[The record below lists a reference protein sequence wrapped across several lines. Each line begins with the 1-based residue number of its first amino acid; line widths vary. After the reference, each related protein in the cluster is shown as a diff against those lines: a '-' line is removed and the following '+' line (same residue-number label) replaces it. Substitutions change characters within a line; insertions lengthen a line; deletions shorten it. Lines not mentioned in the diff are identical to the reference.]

1 MQMQLQHSH
10 TAFFLFFFFF
20 FFCHYT
26 ALFLLSDPGI
36 YDVKLSLVRL
46 GEQKFLRDDVELQL
60 ELVVVNSI

>member
-10 TAFFLFFFFF
+10 TAFFYSFSSFFATILL
-20 FFCHYT
+20 C
-26 ALFLLSDPGI
+26 FLLSDPGI